1 MKRDFC
7 GRCGLPVIR
16 RDDGRVLSLAS
27 LAPSRHGLH
36 LPEGGTVTPVQAVLA
51 WREQIK
57 PVGHETH
64 RCPAIEQGALFEI
77 NAPAQSMRGGL

>member
-16 RDDGRVLSLAS
+16 REDGRVID

-36 LPEGGTVTPVQAVLA
+36 LPKGGTVTPVQAVLA

-77 NAPAQSMRGGL
+77 DAPARGGRGGL